1 MWKWRTITE
10 SRAKRYKELITGEG
24 GNTQMAES
32 QNIEYKESWRDEYL
46 KWVCGFANAQGGT
59 IYIGIDDAGN
69 VVGVQNVKKLL
80 EDIPNKIQSGL
91 GIVAD
96 VNKHTKDG
104 KDYLEIKVD
113 PSSFPIS
120 YHGEFHYRSGATK
133 QQLTGIALTEFITKK
148 AGVRWEDVTVDGI
161 TVDDLDAE
169 SFKIFRRE
177 ALRSKRMTEAEL
189 NISNEELLSK
199 LKLLSNGKLKRSA
212 VLLFYGDPS
221 IVQNGSYVKVGKF
234 GDHGVE
240 YHDDF
245 EGSLISTADK
255 IVDLIYLKY
264 LKAKITY
271 EHDRRVETYPFAR
284 NAIREAIY
292 NAIAHNCYMYGTP
305 IQIRIEEEQII
316 ISNRCILP
324 EGWTAETLMQ
334 PHDSI
339 PYNPDI
345 ANVFYRAGYIE
356 TWGQGIQKICDECI
370 ALGAE
375 LPRYEIIGTGLRV
388 YFPALKSALIDQPKV
403 PKHQSTSDNGALES
417 TMVLRI
423 IEILKEEPDISQEAL
438 ADRLGSTRRIIQK
451 HISVLKEA
459 GRIERVGGKRY
470 GHWEVR

>member
-1 MWKWRTITE
+1 
-10 SRAKRYKELITGEG
+10 
-24 GNTQMAES
+24 MAES

-46 KWVCGFANAQGGT
+46 KWICGFANAQGGT

-69 VVGVQNVKKLL
+69 VVGVKDVKKLM
-80 EDIPNKIQSGL
+80 EDIPNKIQQGL

-148 AGVRWEDVTVDGI
+148 TGVRWEDVTVDGI

-199 LKLLSNGKLKRSA
+199 LKLLSNGELKRSA

-234 GDHGVE
+234 ERGTVA
-240 YHDDF
+240 YHDDL

-255 IVDLIYLKY
+255 VVDLIYLKY

-345 ANVFYRAGYIE
+345 ANVFFRAGYIE

-375 LPRYEIIGTGLRV
+375 LPKYEILGTGIRV
-388 YFPALKSALIDQPKV
+388 YFPALRSALIDQPKV
-403 PKHQSTSDNGALES
+403 PKGHSAKTDGTLDDTMALK
-417 TMVLRI
+417 I
-423 IEILKEEPDISQEAL
+423 IEIIRSKPDITLDQLSAEAGI
-438 ADRLGSTRRIIQK
+438 ARRTLVRYM
-451 HISVLKEA
+451 SALKEA

-470 GHWEVR
+470 GHWEIND

>member
-1 MWKWRTITE
+1 
-10 SRAKRYKELITGEG
+10 
-24 GNTQMAES
+24 MAES

-59 IYIGIDDAGN
+59 IYIGVDDAGN
-69 VVGVQNVKKLL
+69 VVGVKDVKKLM

-148 AGVRWEDVTVDGI
+148 TGVRWEDVTVDGI

-221 IVQNGSYVKVGKF
+221 IVQVGSFVKVGKF
-234 GDHGVE
+234 ANGTVE
-240 YHDDF
+240 YHDDL

-271 EHDRRVETYPFAR
+271 EHDRRVETYPYAR

-356 TWGQGIQKICDECI
+356 TWGQGIKKICDECI

-375 LPRYEIIGTGLRV
+375 LPKYEIIGTGLRV
-388 YFPALKSALIDQPKV
+388 YFPALKSALIDQPKA
-403 PKHQSTSDNGALES
+403 PKHQNTDKHSALDDA
-417 TMVLRI
+417 MVLRI
-423 IEILKEEPDISQEAL
+423 IEKLKEQPDITQEAL
-438 ADRLGSTRRIIQK
+438 GESIGVTRRVVQK
-451 HISVLKEA
+451 YINALKEA

-470 GHWEVR
+470 GHWKIND

>member
-1 MWKWRTITE
+1 
-10 SRAKRYKELITGEG
+10 
-24 GNTQMAES
+24 MAES

-46 KWVCGFANAQGGT
+46 KWLCGFANAQGGT

-69 VVGVQNVKKLL
+69 VVGVKDVKKLM

-113 PSSFPIS
+113 PSSYPIS

-148 AGVRWEDVTVDGI
+148 TGVRWEDVTVDGI

-199 LKLLSNGKLKRSA
+199 LKLISNGKLKRSA

-221 IVQNGSYVKVGKF
+221 IVQVGSFVKVGKF
-234 GDHGVE
+234 TNGTVE
-240 YHDDF
+240 YHDDL
-245 EGSLISTADK
+245 EGSLLSTADK

-356 TWGQGIQKICDECI
+356 TWGQGIQKICDECK

-375 LPRYEIIGTGLRV
+375 LPKYEIIGTGLRV
-388 YFPALKSALIDQPKV
+388 YFPALKSALIDQPKTPNRHGV
-403 PKHQSTSDNGALES
+403 GKDVGLE
-417 TMVLRI
+417 VGLAEKI
-423 IEILKEEPDISQEAL
+423 IDLILKDSEIKMSEMAEKL
-438 ADRLGSTRRIIQK
+438 EVTTRTVEREMK
-451 HISVLKEA
+451 KLRES
-459 GRIERVGGKRY
+459 GRVVRVGGKRY
-470 GHWEVR
+470 GHWEVRE

>member
-1 MWKWRTITE
+1 M
-10 SRAKRYKELITGEG
+10 
-24 GNTQMAES
+24 
-32 QNIEYKESWRDEYL
+32 
-46 KWVCGFANAQGGT
+46 
-59 IYIGIDDAGN
+59 
-69 VVGVQNVKKLL
+69 
-80 EDIPNKIQSGL
+80 
-91 GIVAD
+91 
-96 VNKHTKDG
+96 NKHTKDG
-104 KDYLEIKVD
+104 KDYLEIKVG

-148 AGVRWEDVTVDGI
+148 TGVRWEDVTVDGI

-221 IVQNGSYVKVGKF
+221 IVQVGSFVKVGKF
-234 GDHGVE
+234 ANGTVE
-240 YHDDF
+240 YHDDL

-255 IVDLIYLKY
+255 VVDLIYLKY

-356 TWGQGIQKICDECI
+356 TWGQGIQKICDECL

-375 LPRYEIIGTGLRV
+375 LPRYEILGTGIRV
-388 YFPALKSALIDQPKV
+388 YFPALRSALIDQPKV
-403 PKHQSTSDNGALES
+403 PKGHSAKTDGTLDDTMALK
-417 TMVLRI
+417 I
-423 IEILKEEPDISQEAL
+423 IEIIRSKPDITLDQLSAEAGI
-438 ADRLGSTRRIIQK
+438 ARRTLVRYM
-451 HISVLKEA
+451 SALKEA
-459 GRIERVGGKRY
+459 GRIERVGGKRF
-470 GHWEVR
+470 GRWRIN

>member
-1 MWKWRTITE
+1 
-10 SRAKRYKELITGEG
+10 
-24 GNTQMAES
+24 MAES

-46 KWVCGFANAQGGT
+46 KWLCGFANAQGGT
-59 IYIGIDDAGN
+59 IYVGIDDAGN
-69 VVGVQNVKKLL
+69 VVGVKDAKKLM

-96 VNKHTKDG
+96 VNKLTKDG

-113 PSSFPIS
+113 PSSYPIS

-148 AGVRWEDVTVDGI
+148 TGVRWEDVTVDGI

-199 LKLLSNGKLKRSA
+199 LKLISNGKLKRSA

-221 IVQNGSYVKVGKF
+221 IVQVGSFVKVGKF
-234 GDHGVE
+234 ANGTVE
-240 YHDDF
+240 YHDDL

-356 TWGQGIQKICDECI
+356 TWGQGIQKICDECT
-370 ALGAE
+370 ALGAD
-375 LPRYEIIGTGLRV
+375 LPKYEIIGTGLRV
-388 YFPALKSALIDQPKV
+388 YFPALKSALIDQPKTPNRHGV
-403 PKHQSTSDNGALES
+403 GKDVGLE
-417 TMVLRI
+417 VGLAEKI
-423 IEILKEEPDISQEAL
+423 IDLILKDSEIKMSEMAEKLDVT
-438 ADRLGSTRRIIQK
+438 TRTVEREMK
-451 HISVLKEA
+451 KLRES
-459 GRIERVGGKRY
+459 GRVVRVGGKRY
-470 GHWEVR
+470 GHWEVRE

>member
-1 MWKWRTITE
+1 
-10 SRAKRYKELITGEG
+10 
-24 GNTQMAES
+24 MAES

-46 KWVCGFANAQGGT
+46 KWLCGFANAQGGT

-69 VVGVQNVKKLL
+69 VVGVKDVKKLM

-104 KDYLEIKVD
+104 KDYLEIKVG

-148 AGVRWEDVTVDGI
+148 TGVRWEDVTVDGI

-177 ALRSKRMTEAEL
+177 ALHSKRMTEAEL

-199 LKLLSNGKLKRSA
+199 LKLISNGKLKRSA

-221 IVQNGSYVKVGKF
+221 IVQVGSFVKVGKF
-234 GDHGVE
+234 VNGTVE
-240 YHDDF
+240 YQDDL

-356 TWGQGIQKICDECI
+356 TWGQGIQKICDECT

-375 LPRYEIIGTGLRV
+375 LPKYEIIGTGLRV
-388 YFPALKSALIDQPKV
+388 YFPALKSALIDQPKAL
-403 PKHQSTSDNGALES
+403 KHQNTEKHGALDDA
-417 TMVLRI
+417 MVHRI
-423 IEILKEEPDISQEAL
+423 IEILKEQPDISQEAL
-438 ADRLGSTRRIIQK
+438 GESLGVTRRVVQK
-451 HISVLKEA
+451 YINALKEA

-470 GHWEVR
+470 GHWKINE

>member
-1 MWKWRTITE
+1 
-10 SRAKRYKELITGEG
+10 
-24 GNTQMAES
+24 MAES

-46 KWVCGFANAQGGT
+46 KWLCGFANAQGGT

-69 VVGVQNVKKLL
+69 VVGVKGIKKLM

-148 AGVRWEDVTVDGI
+148 TGVRWEDVTVDGI

-169 SFKIFRRE
+169 SIKIFRRE

-221 IVQNGSYVKVGKF
+221 IVQVGSFVKIGKF
-234 GDHGVE
+234 ANGTVE
-240 YHDDF
+240 YHDDL

-255 IVDLIYLKY
+255 VVDLIYLKY

-375 LPRYEIIGTGLRV
+375 LPRYEILGTGIRV
-388 YFPALKSALIDQPKV
+388 YLPALRSALINQPE
-403 PKHQSTSDNGALES
+403 TSNRQDVGKDVGLEVGL
-417 TMVLRI
+417 TEKI
-423 IEILKEEPDISQEAL
+423 IELILDNPEIKMSEMAEKL
-438 ADRLGSTRRIIQK
+438 AVTTRT
-451 HISVLKEA
+451 
-459 GRIERVGGKRY
+459 IERKMKKLRESGRVIRFGGKRY

>member
-1 MWKWRTITE
+1 M
-10 SRAKRYKELITGEG
+10 
-24 GNTQMAES
+24 
-32 QNIEYKESWRDEYL
+32 
-46 KWVCGFANAQGGT
+46 
-59 IYIGIDDAGN
+59 
-69 VVGVQNVKKLL
+69 

-104 KDYLEIKVD
+104 KDYLEIKVS

-148 AGVRWEDVTVDGI
+148 TGVRWEDVTVDGI

-221 IVQNGSYVKVGKF
+221 IVQVGSFVKVGKF
-234 GDHGVE
+234 ANGTVE
-240 YHDDF
+240 YHDDL

-255 IVDLIYLKY
+255 VVDLIYLKY

-305 IQIRIEEEQII
+305 IQMRIEEEQII

-356 TWGQGIQKICDECI
+356 TWGQGIQKICDECT

-375 LPRYEIIGTGLRV
+375 LPKYEIIGTGLRV
-388 YFPALKSALIDQPKV
+388 YFPALKSALIDQPKA
-403 PKHQSTSDNGALES
+403 PKHQNTDKHGALDDA
-417 TMVLRI
+417 MVLRI
-423 IEILKEEPDISQEAL
+423 IEKLKEQPDISQEAL
-438 ADRLGSTRRIIQK
+438 GESIGVTRRVVQK
-451 HISVLKEA
+451 YINALKEA

-470 GHWEVR
+470 GHWEIND

>member
-1 MWKWRTITE
+1 
-10 SRAKRYKELITGEG
+10 
-24 GNTQMAES
+24 MAES

-46 KWVCGFANAQGGT
+46 KWLCGFANAQGGT
-59 IYIGIDDAGN
+59 IYIGVDDAGN
-69 VVGVQNVKKLL
+69 VVGVKDVKKLM

-104 KDYLEIKVD
+104 KDYLEIKVS

-148 AGVRWEDVTVDGI
+148 TGVRWEDVTVDGI

-234 GDHGVE
+234 ERGTVA
-240 YHDDF
+240 YHDDL

-356 TWGQGIQKICDECI
+356 TWGQGIQKICDECT

-375 LPRYEIIGTGLRV
+375 LPKYEIIGTGLRV
-388 YFPALKSALIDQPKV
+388 YFPALKSALIDQPKA
-403 PKHQSTSDNGALES
+403 PKHQNTDKHGALDDA
-417 TMVLRI
+417 MVLKI
-423 IEILKEEPDISQEAL
+423 IEILKEKPDISQEAL
-438 ADRLGSTRRIIQK
+438 GENMGVTRRVVQK
-451 HISVLKEA
+451 YINVLKEA

-470 GHWEVR
+470 GHWKIND

>member
-1 MWKWRTITE
+1 
-10 SRAKRYKELITGEG
+10 
-24 GNTQMAES
+24 MAES

-46 KWVCGFANAQGGT
+46 KWLCGFANAQGGT
-59 IYIGIDDAGN
+59 IYIGVDDAGN
-69 VVGVQNVKKLL
+69 VVGVKDVKKLM

-148 AGVRWEDVTVDGI
+148 TGVRWEDVTVDGI

-221 IVQNGSYVKVGKF
+221 IVQVGSFVKVGKF
-234 GDHGVE
+234 ANGTVE
-240 YHDDF
+240 YHDDL

-255 IVDLIYLKY
+255 VVDLIYLKY

-356 TWGQGIQKICDECI
+356 TWGQGIQKICDECT
-370 ALGAE
+370 AFGAE
-375 LPRYEIIGTGLRV
+375 LPKYEIIGTGLRV
-388 YFPALKSALIDQPKV
+388 YFPALKSALIDQPKA
-403 PKHQSTSDNGALES
+403 PKHQNTDKHSALDDA
-417 TMVLRI
+417 MVLRI
-423 IEILKEEPDISQEAL
+423 IEKLKEQPDISQEAL
-438 ADRLGSTRRIIQK
+438 GESIGVTRRVVQK
-451 HISVLKEA
+451 YINALKEA

-470 GHWEVR
+470 GHWEIKE

>member
-1 MWKWRTITE
+1 
-10 SRAKRYKELITGEG
+10 
-24 GNTQMAES
+24 MAES

-46 KWVCGFANAQGGT
+46 KWLCGFANAQGGT

-69 VVGVQNVKKLL
+69 VVGVKDVKKLM

-148 AGVRWEDVTVDGI
+148 TGVRWEDVTVDGI

-189 NISNEELLSK
+189 NISNGELLSK

-221 IVQNGSYVKVGKF
+221 IVQVGSFVKIGKF
-234 GDHGVE
+234 VNGTVE
-240 YHDDF
+240 YHDDL

-255 IVDLIYLKY
+255 VVELIYLKY

-345 ANVFYRAGYIE
+345 ANVFYRTGYIE

-375 LPRYEIIGTGLRV
+375 LPRYEILGTGIRV
-388 YFPALKSALIDQPKV
+388 YFPALKSALIDQPNTPNRHGGGIDGGLAEKIIELISADDTITV
-403 PKHQSTSDNGALES
+403 SEIGESLGIPKRTIEREMKKLRDNE
-417 TMVLRI
+417 RI
-423 IEILKEEPDISQEAL
+423 IRE
-438 ADRLGSTRRIIQK
+438 
-451 HISVLKEA
+451 
-459 GRIERVGGKRY
+459 GGNRY
-470 GHWEVR
+470 GHWKINKKD

>member
-1 MWKWRTITE
+1 MIQTGCARMLMRGKVSTHVETVVLLGWK
-10 SRAKRYKELITGEG
+10 
-24 GNTQMAES
+24 
-32 QNIEYKESWRDEYL
+32 
-46 KWVCGFANAQGGT
+46 
-59 IYIGIDDAGN
+59 
-69 VVGVQNVKKLL
+69 
-80 EDIPNKIQSGL
+80 
-91 GIVAD
+91 
-96 VNKHTKDG
+96 
-104 KDYLEIKVD
+104 
-113 PSSFPIS
+113 
-120 YHGEFHYRSGATK
+120 
-133 QQLTGIALTEFITKK
+133 
-148 AGVRWEDVTVDGI
+148 DVTVDNI
-161 TVDDLDAE
+161 TVDDLDDE

-221 IVQNGSYVKVGKF
+221 IVQVGSYVKIGKF
-234 GDHGVE
+234 GEHGTVE
-240 YHDDF
+240 YHDDL

-271 EHDRRVETYPFAR
+271 EHDRRVETYPYAR

-305 IQIRIEEEQII
+305 MQIRIEEEQII

-375 LPRYEIIGTGLRV
+375 LPRYEILGTGIRV
-388 YFPALKSALIDQPKV
+388 YLQALKSALIDQPNV
-403 PKHQSTSDNGALES
+403 PKGQDEPLEEPKE
-417 TMVLRI
+417 TLLDERI
-423 IEILKEEPDISQEAL
+423 IHVFRDNPKATYDDLAAELNVSRSTIKRAISNL
-438 ADRLGSTRRIIQK
+438 VSDGRII
-451 HISVLKEA
+451 
-459 GRIERVGGKRY
+459 RIGGKRY
-470 GHWEVR
+470 GQWKIND

>member
-1 MWKWRTITE
+1 
-10 SRAKRYKELITGEG
+10 
-24 GNTQMAES
+24 MAES

-46 KWVCGFANAQGGT
+46 KWLCGFANAQGGT
-59 IYIGIDDAGN
+59 IYIGVDDAGN
-69 VVGVQNVKKLL
+69 VVGVKDAKKLM

-104 KDYLEIKVD
+104 KDYLEIKVG

-148 AGVRWEDVTVDGI
+148 TGVRWEDVAVDGI

-212 VLLFYGDPS
+212 VLLFYGNPS
-221 IVQNGSYVKVGKF
+221 IVQVGSFVKVGKF
-234 GDHGVE
+234 ANGTVE
-240 YHDDF
+240 YHDDL

-264 LKAKITY
+264 LKARITY

-356 TWGQGIQKICDECI
+356 TWGQGIQKICDECT

-375 LPRYEIIGTGLRV
+375 LPKYEIIGTGLRV
-388 YFPALKSALIDQPKV
+388 YFPALKSALIDQPKA
-403 PKHQSTSDNGALES
+403 PKHQNTEKHGALDDA
-417 TMVLRI
+417 MVLRI
-423 IEILKEEPDISQEAL
+423 IEILKEQPDISQEAL
-438 ADRLGSTRRIIQK
+438 GENLGVTRRVVQK
-451 HISVLKEA
+451 YINALKEA

-470 GHWEVR
+470 GHWEINE

>member
-1 MWKWRTITE
+1 
-10 SRAKRYKELITGEG
+10 
-24 GNTQMAES
+24 MAES

-46 KWVCGFANAQGGT
+46 KWLCGFANAQGGT
-59 IYIGIDDAGN
+59 IYIGVDDAGN
-69 VVGVQNVKKLL
+69 VVGVKDVKKLM

-148 AGVRWEDVTVDGI
+148 TGVRWEDVTVDGI

-221 IVQNGSYVKVGKF
+221 TVQVGSYVKVGKF
-234 GDHGVE
+234 ANGTVE
-240 YHDDF
+240 YHDDL

-255 IVDLIYLKY
+255 VVDLIYLKY

-305 IQIRIEEEQII
+305 IQIRIEEEKII

-356 TWGQGIQKICDECI
+356 TWGQGIQKICDECT

-375 LPRYEIIGTGLRV
+375 LPKYEIIGTGIRV
-388 YFPALKSALIDQPKV
+388 YFPALKSALIDQPKA
-403 PKHQSTSDNGALES
+403 PKHQNTDKHSALDDA
-417 TMVLRI
+417 MVLRI
-423 IEILKEEPDISQEAL
+423 IEKLKEQPDISQEAL
-438 ADRLGSTRRIIQK
+438 GESIGVTRRVVQK
-451 HISVLKEA
+451 YINALKEA

-470 GHWEVR
+470 GHWKIND